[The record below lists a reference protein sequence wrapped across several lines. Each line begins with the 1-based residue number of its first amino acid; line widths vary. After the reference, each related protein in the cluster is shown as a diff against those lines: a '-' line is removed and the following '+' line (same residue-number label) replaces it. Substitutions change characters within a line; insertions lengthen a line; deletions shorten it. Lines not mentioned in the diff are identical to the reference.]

1 MPRLVGKSLIKML
14 RIESLRAAYGSL
26 EVLHGISM
34 EVRQGEIVALLGSN
48 GAGKSTTISAVSG
61 LLRASSGRIE
71 FQGSE
76 ITNLDPDN
84 IVGLGLVQIPEGR
97 RIFPKLTVLENLE
110 MGAYLIKGKREKGKG
125 IERAFSLF
133 PKLAERKNQLGGTL
147 SGGEQ
152 QMLAIAR
159 GLMSEP
165 KMLLMDE
172 PSLGL
177 APIVVDKIF
186 EIIQGIRS
194 SGTTILLVEQN
205 AQRSL
210 EIADRGY
217 ILETGRVVMEDTGKA
232 LLSNPAVQFSYLG
245 A

>member
-1 MPRLVGKSLIKML
+1 ML
-14 RIESLRAAYGSL
+14 KVDKINAAYGSL
-26 EVLHGISM
+26 EVLHGISFH
-34 EVRQGEIVALLGSN
+34 VKSGEIVALLGAN
-48 GAGKSTTISAVSG
+48 GAGKTTTISAVSG
-61 LLRASSGRIE
+61 LLRTSSGSITFEGRD
-71 FQGSE
+71 
-76 ITNLDPDN
+76 ITNAAPDG
-84 IVGLGLVQIPEGR
+84 IVGLGLVQVPEGR

-110 MGAYLIKGKREKGKG
+110 LGAYLIKDREKKLRGM
-125 IERAFSLF
+125 ERAFGLF
-133 PKLAERKNQLGGTL
+133 PKLAQRRNQLGGTL

-165 KMLLMDE
+165 KMLLLDE

-186 EIIQGIRS
+186 EIIQEIRKA
-194 SGTTILLVEQN
+194 GTTILLVEQN

-210 EIADRGY
+210 EIADRAY
-217 ILETGRVVMEDTGKA
+217 ILETGNIVMEDTGPA
-232 LLSNPAVQFSYLG
+232 LLRNPKVQASYLG

>member
-1 MPRLVGKSLIKML
+1 ML
-14 RIESLRAAYGSL
+14 RIDKIHTSYGSL
-26 EVLHGISM
+26 EVLHGISL
-34 EVRQGEIVALLGSN
+34 VVKSGEIVALLGAN
-48 GAGKSTTISAVSG
+48 GAGKTTAISAVSG
-61 LLRASSGRIE
+61 LLPTSSGSISFEGRD
-71 FQGSE
+71 
-76 ITNLDPDN
+76 ITNAAPDR
-84 IVGLGLVQIPEGR
+84 IVGLGLVQVPEGR

-110 MGAYLIKGKREKGKG
+110 LGAYLVKEKGEKGKG
-125 IERAFSLF
+125 IERAFEMF
-133 PKLAERKNQLGGTL
+133 PKLAERRHQLGGTL

-165 KMLLMDE
+165 RMLLLDE

-186 EIIQGIRS
+186 EIIQEIRG
-194 SGTTILLVEQN
+194 SGTTVLLVEQN

-217 ILETGRVVMEDTGKA
+217 ILETGNIVMEDTGPA
-232 LLSNPAVQFSYLG
+232 LLQNPKVRASYLG

>member
-1 MPRLVGKSLIKML
+1 ML
-14 RIESLRAAYGSL
+14 RIDGLRAAYGSL
-26 EVLHGISM
+26 EVLHGISL
-34 EVRQGEIVALLGSN
+34 EVRPGEIVALLGAN
-48 GAGKSTTISAVSG
+48 GAGKTTTISAVSG
-61 LLRASSGRIE
+61 LLRAKSGRIE
-71 FQGSE
+71 FEGRD
-76 ITNLDPDN
+76 ITNIAPDR
-84 IVGLGLVQIPEGR
+84 IVGFGLVQIPEGR

-110 MGAYLIKGKREKGKG
+110 LGAYLLQGRREKGKG
-125 IERAFSLF
+125 IEMAFGMF
-133 PKLAERKNQLGGTL
+133 PKLAERRNQLGGTL

-165 KMLLMDE
+165 RMLLLDE

-177 APIVVDKIF
+177 APIVVDRIF
-186 EIIQGIRS
+186 EIIEGIRN
-194 SGTTILLVEQN
+194 SGTTVLLVEQN

-217 ILETGRVVMEDTGKA
+217 ILETGRVVMEDMGKA
-232 LLSNPAVQFSYLG
+232 LLANPAVQASYLG

>member
-1 MPRLVGKSLIKML
+1 ML
-14 RIESLRAAYGSL
+14 KVNGLTASYGSL
-26 EVLHGISM
+26 EVLHGVSL

-48 GAGKSTTISAVSG
+48 GAGKTTAISAISG
-61 LLRASSGRIE
+61 LLRASSGSIE
-71 FQGSE
+71 FEGRD
-76 ITNLDPDN
+76 ITNLSPDRV
-84 IVGLGLVQIPEGR
+84 VGLGLVQVPEGR
-97 RIFPKLTVLENLE
+97 RIFPKLTVLENME
-110 MGAYLIKGKREKGKG
+110 MGAYLTRDKDKRIKGL
-125 IERAFSLF
+125 ERAFAMF
-133 PKLAERKNQLGGTL
+133 PRLAERRNQLGGTL

-159 GLMSEP
+159 GLMP
-165 KMLLMDE
+165 DPRMLLLDE

-186 EIIQGIRS
+186 DIIEEIRT
-194 SGTTILLVEQN
+194 SGTTVLLVEQN

-217 ILETGRVVMEDTGKA
+217 ILETGRVVMEDAGRA
-232 LLSNPAVQFSYLG
+232 LLENPAVQASYLG

>member
-1 MPRLVGKSLIKML
+1 ML
-14 RIESLRAAYGSL
+14 RIKDLTAAYGSL
-26 EVLHGISM
+26 EVLHRVSL

-48 GAGKSTTISAVSG
+48 GAGKTTTISAVSG
-61 LLRASSGRIE
+61 LLRASSGSIE
-71 FQGSE
+71 FEGQDIADLS
-76 ITNLDPDN
+76 PDR
-84 IVGLGLVQIPEGR
+84 IVGLGLVQVPEGR
-97 RIFPKLTVLENLE
+97 RIFPKLTVQENLDL
-110 MGAYLIKGKREKGKG
+110 GAYLVKGKREKEKG
-125 IERAFSLF
+125 LERAFSMF
-133 PKLAERKNQLGGTL
+133 PKLAERRRQLGGTL

-165 KMLLMDE
+165 RMMLLDE

-177 APIVVDKIF
+177 APIVVDRIF
-186 EIIQGIRS
+186 DIIQEIRS
-194 SGTTILLVEQN
+194 TGTTILLVEQN

-217 ILETGRVVMEDTGKA
+217 ILETGRVVLEDRGRA
-232 LLSNPAVQFSYLG
+232 LLENPKVKASYLG

>member
-1 MPRLVGKSLIKML
+1 MLKLENIHVG
-14 RIESLRAAYGSL
+14 YGHL
-26 EVLHGISM
+26 EVLHGISL
-34 EVRQGEIVALLGSN
+34 EVRPGEIVALLGAN
-48 GAGKSTTISAVSG
+48 GAGKTTTISAISG
-61 LLRASSGRIE
+61 VLRTNSGRIM
-71 FQGSE
+71 FQGRD
-76 ITNLDPDN
+76 ITNEAPER
-84 IVGLGLVQIPEGR
+84 IVALGLVQVPEGR

-110 MGAYLIKGKREKGKG
+110 MGAYQVKDKRLKAKGL
-125 IERAFSLF
+125 ERAFALF
-133 PKLAERKNQLGGTL
+133 PRLAERRNQTGGTL

-165 KMLLMDE
+165 RMLLLDE

-177 APIVVDKIF
+177 APIVVDRIF
-186 EIIQGIRS
+186 EIIEVIRN
-194 SGTTILLVEQN
+194 SGTTVLLVEQN

-217 ILETGRVVMEDTGKA
+217 ILETGRIIMEDRGKA
-232 LLSNPAVQFSYLG
+232 LLGNPVVQASYLG